1 MNIERPLKGTRGRS
15 HKLISKKYQNSH
27 NNKCNS
33 SWSWANKGPVQG
45 VRGEEQLFQQDNEV
59 AVGGV
64 KKRTPA

>member
-33 SWSWANKGPVQG
+33 SGSWANKGPSTRSTG
-45 VRGEEQLFQQDNEV
+45 WGATFPT
-59 AVGGV
+59 G
-64 KKRTPA
+64 